1 MGSCSLLLGIFPTR
15 DRTQVSRNAGRFFT
29 SWTTREAQE
38 YWGGQPVPSPTD
50 LPEPGSPALQA
61 DSLSTELPGKTTVL
75 RSRTHMTFILFEGQ
89 LNTVDF
95 SSNLWNKQHWKNFYI
110 TLLSYYVMLLF
121 YGYLLNIVK
130 VLSLQRKN
138 IGSVMGHDSWNCIT
152 PRGQAGWQNKRRK
165 CYERANL
172 YLSDEEVILAWLR
185 GQWVHQARLTIGWQ
199 FHWPFPSKAFLFQT
213 SGPSLILQAK
223 ELNLYSLSPSL
234 HGYLLV
240 WALLHWEMSPFSQ
253 NQNRGTL
260 EGTASCLPKPSLLWL
275 KTESHLVPGHISAHP
290 TLQLDVCIR
299 SLDRRHG
306 NGSFAF
312 DFQKAVL

>member
-1 MGSCSLLLGIFPTR
+1 MIHETVSHPEDRLGGRIR
-15 DRTQVSRNAGRFFT
+15 DGNVTKEQT
-29 SWTTREAQE
+29 STWA
-38 YWGGQPVPSPTD
+38 Y
-50 LPEPGSPALQA
+50 
-61 DSLSTELPGKTTVL
+61 
-75 RSRTHMTFILFEGQ
+75 
-89 LNTVDF
+89 
-95 SSNLWNKQHWKNFYI
+95 
-110 TLLSYYVMLLF
+110 
-121 YGYLLNIVK
+121 
-130 VLSLQRKN
+130 
-138 IGSVMGHDSWNCIT
+138 
-152 PRGQAGWQNKRRK
+152 
-165 CYERANL
+165 
-172 YLSDEEVILAWLR
+172 EEVILAWLR

-260 EGTASCLPKPSLLWL
+260 EGTASCLPKPSLFWL

-312 DFQKAVL
+312 DFQKAVLQVQGMVFSGTRSLLFPVSSTQTK